1 MHRVFLDKCERQSAI
16 SGKELPLAMMGS
28 LAVVSGRGANAEPSR
43 TEEVAVWRLILWFDH
58 HDRVLAVASYVQVGW
73 PTSANLVYP

>member
-1 MHRVFLDKCERQSAI
+1 
-16 SGKELPLAMMGS
+16 MMGV

-43 TEEVAVWRLILWFDH
+43 TDEVAVWRLILWLDH